1 MTLSRIV
8 MRLARNPG
16 TEFAGGDD
24 HRGYALTAPLSD
36 DGHLDEAAY
45 GKTRDKC
52 VVRRFAPDE
61 DPGWPPRKRGS
72 AGSSTTTRRGGD
84 DEPVPPG
91 LHASRSANTSPSPT
105 RTAVRSRTRS

>member
-1 MTLSRIV
+1 

-24 HRGYALTAPLSD
+24 HRGYSLTAPLTA
-36 DGHLDEAAY
+36 DGHLDEARLY

-61 DPGWPPRKRGS
+61 DLQTAASPS
-72 AGSSTTTRRGGD
+72 AASVGSSTTTRTR
-84 DEPVPPG
+84 PPTTNSRSG
-91 LHASRSANTSPSPT
+91 WASTASRWANTSPSLT
-105 RTAVRSRTRS
+105 RTAVR